1 MSRFDTVQE
10 ELLHALDQ
18 LDIEEIEQVCEM
30 WVMKNEQQ
38 GISQKAMDYC
48 NGITD
53 FVIQTKR
60 ERTGAT
66 V

>member
-1 MSRFDTVQE
+1 MVQE

-18 LDIEEIEQVCEM
+18 LDIEEIEQVRKT
-30 WVMKNEQQ
+30 WVMKNRQQ

-48 NGITD
+48 NDITD
-53 FVIQTKR
+53 FVIQRKR
-60 ERTGAT
+60 EKAGIA

>member
-1 MSRFDTVQE
+1 MSRFDAVQE

-18 LDIEEIEQVCEM
+18 MDIEEIEQVREM

-38 GISQKAMDYC
+38 GISQKAINYC
-48 NGITD
+48 NDITD

-60 ERTGAT
+60 ERAGAT

>member
-1 MSRFDTVQE
+1 MVQE

-18 LDIEEIEQVCEM
+18 LDIEEIEQVREV

-48 NGITD
+48 NDITD
-53 FVIQTKR
+53 FVLQRKR
-60 ERTGAT
+60 ERAVVGLRECRT
-66 V
+66 